1 MSWKHLKTLAIVI
14 LLMMDVIFVFNVAER
29 KRAVAYYDDALID
42 SAITVLKES
51 GLYVERSFLEEKKQ
65 NASVYVGKIS
75 ADAFTPIMAAMT
87 EQGYTAEEEPGGLS
101 FAGEKGR
108 FFFGNDF
115 LFTYY
120 ETGFT
125 EAPSKLFS
133 GRYYVVLTAED
144 EQTKVARSMVETFLD
159 SYALCAVSKTKYAYD
174 FDFLNFYYSGTD
186 CIVHLSQKVGDFCV
200 GDGIYLR
207 ISGGR
212 VVAVDGTFA
221 AIAPTEKANAES
233 VGLMNILF
241 AEKAYLDVPANKLD
255 AYYILAGVSYSYGLY
270 FDANNTFYLIPL
282 CDIAYQ
288 NGEIRTYNFISGKLY
303 S

>member
-75 ADAFTPIMAAMT
+75 ADAFTPIMAAMA

-159 SYALCAVSKTKYAYD
+159 SYALRAVSKTKYAYD
-174 FDFLNFYYSGTD
+174 FDFLNFYYSGT
-186 CIVHLSQKVGDFCV
+186 VF
-200 GDGIYLR
+200 
-207 ISGGR
+207 
-212 VVAVDGTFA
+212 
-221 AIAPTEKANAES
+221 ES
-233 VGLMNILF
+233 DTNDALF
-241 AEKAYLDVPANKLD
+241 AVFNDLVACDVAFLFEDVCDRLLHVGSGNVNRFVFC
-255 AYYILAGVSYSYGLY
+255 AVCVSDTSQHVC
-270 FDANNTFYLIPL
+270 NNV
-282 CDIAYQ
+282 
-288 NGEIRTYNFISGKLY
+288 
-303 S
+303 